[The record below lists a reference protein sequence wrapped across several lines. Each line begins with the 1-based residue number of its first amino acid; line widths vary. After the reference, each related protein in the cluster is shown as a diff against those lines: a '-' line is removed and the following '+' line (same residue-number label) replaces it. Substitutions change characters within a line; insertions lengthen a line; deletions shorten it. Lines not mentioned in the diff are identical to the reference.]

1 MHSVTASASAPC
13 SSSPQ
18 ARAGALFWTLI
29 FGRRGRSLT
38 MYSAIHFTRPVAMAE
53 SPQKL
58 QRPKELYIDEKWDKC
73 IDLMVRR
80 TVYGTLAGG
89 AAALILLRELVA
101 SLCCDLSLLCCSR
114 CSC

>member
-1 MHSVTASASAPC
+1 MRH
-13 SSSPQ
+13 SSS
-18 ARAGALFWTLI
+18 TLTK
-29 FGRRGRSLT
+29 FKGQW
-38 MYSAIHFTRPVAMAE
+38 AMAE

-89 AAALILLRELVA
+89 AAALLLLRELAA
-101 SLCCDLSLLCCSR
+101 SLCSSLNLLCCKG
-114 CSC
+114 CT

>member
-1 MHSVTASASAPC
+1 MWH
-13 SSSPQ
+13 SSS
-18 ARAGALFWTLI
+18 TLTK
-29 FGRRGRSLT
+29 FKGQW
-38 MYSAIHFTRPVAMAE
+38 AMAE

-89 AAALILLRELVA
+89 AAALLLLRELAA
-101 SLCCDLSLLCCSR
+101 SLCSNLNLLCCKG
-114 CSC
+114 CT